1 MTQED
6 IFAKLQAILTQVK
19 PKMDP
24 AKVSMDASLTT
35 DLAIDSLSTL
45 LLSLAIEH
53 EFNIVFESQQPFQ
66 TVREVVDYIQQHVQE

>member
-1 MTQED
+1 MTQEE
-6 IFAKLQAILTQVK
+6 IYAKLQEILKTVK

-35 DLAIDSLSTL
+35 DLAIDSLSML

-66 TVREVVDYIQQHVQE
+66 TVREVVDYIQQHVKE

>member
-66 TVREVVDYIQQHVQE
+66 TVREVVDYIQQHIQE